1 MIWVPTPYISTLNQL
16 LDKLKEERKQRGK
29 YGSLNT
35 SFGISNKLLI
45 QLFSVVGKTSK
56 LFLLILEG
64 LEKLI
69 NVEAPLQLTLS
80 FIS

>member
-29 YGSLNT
+29 YGSLAT
-35 SFGISNKLLI
+35 SFSTSNKLLI
-45 QLFSVVGKTSK
+45 QLFGAVGKTSK